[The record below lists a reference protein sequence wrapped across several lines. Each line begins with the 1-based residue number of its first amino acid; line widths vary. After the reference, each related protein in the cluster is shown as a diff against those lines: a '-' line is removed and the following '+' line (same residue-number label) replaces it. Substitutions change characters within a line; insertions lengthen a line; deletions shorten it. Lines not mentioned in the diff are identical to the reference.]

1 MDKRKRFW
9 VFLGVRT
16 AANTLI
22 IAGIAFSFLSFAP
35 FIQQEIWYWWRTS
48 VLRVTDSGN
57 IEQSIGVSEAE
68 AKSLPSLSVKP
79 KNKEFGIVIQKIG
92 VNAPVVANV
101 NAASY
106 SEYIAALSAGVAQAR
121 GTAAPGST
129 KAANN
134 NVFLFAHSAIN
145 AIQAREYNSIFYLL
159 RKLEKGDRVS
169 TFYEGKRFDYIVS
182 SKKVVQA
189 TDVRYLTDPSKK
201 PILTLQTCDPPGSS
215 LRRLI
220 ITADLVQ

>member
-1 MDKRKRFW
+1 MSKKNRFW
-9 VFLGVRT
+9 VFVAVRT

-22 IAGIAFSFLSFAP
+22 ITGIIFSFLSFAP
-35 FIQQEIWYWWRTS
+35 FIQQEIWYWWQSNFFAERTQQQ
-48 VLRVTDSGN
+48 TTN
-57 IEQSIGVSEAE
+57 ISKVS
-68 AKSLPSLSVKP
+68 AKELPSLTVRP
-79 KNKEFGIVIQKIG
+79 KNKDFGVIIQKIG

-101 NAASY
+101 NAANY
-106 SEYIAALSAGVAQAR
+106 NEYIAALSKGVAQAA
-121 GTAAPGST
+121 GTAVPGST

-145 AIQAREYNSIFYLL
+145 ALQARRYNSVFYLL

-169 TFYEGKRFDYIVS
+169 TFYRGKRFDYIVR
-182 SKKVVQA
+182 SKAVVQA
-189 TDVRYLTDPSKK
+189 SDVRYLTNPSEK

-220 ITADLVQ
+220 ITADLVR